1 MNGFSMSDTPVPTA
15 IALRTTSRVLEL
27 SYGDMNHQLP
37 FEFLRVYSPSAEVRG
52 HGQGQEVLQ
61 TGKRN
66 VDITAIEPMGHYAI
80 RIVFSDGH
88 DSGIYSWDVLQS
100 FCKRQQTMWNEYL
113 RKLQAAGHAGDSG
126 RDVLM
131 LKSGG
136 SGCAV

>member
-1 MNGFSMSDTPVPTA
+1 MSDTPVPTA

-27 SYGDMNHQLP
+27 SYGDTSYQLP
-37 FEFLRVYSPSAEVRG
+37 FELLRVYSPSAEVRG

-61 TGKRN
+61 TGKRD
-66 VDITAIEPMGHYAI
+66 VDITAIEPVGHYAI
-80 RIVFSDGH
+80 RIVFSDNH
-88 DSGIYSWDVLQS
+88 DSGIYSWDLLQS
-100 FCKRQQTMWNEYL
+100 FCQNQPRLWDEYL

-126 RDVLM
+126 RDAPM

>member
-1 MNGFSMSDTPVPTA
+1 MSDTPVPTA

-37 FEFLRVYSPSAEVRG
+37 FEFLRVFSPSAEVRG

-66 VDITAIEPMGHYAI
+66 IGITAIEPVGHYAI
-80 RIVFSDGH
+80 RIAFSDGH
-88 DSGIYSWDVLQS
+88 DSGIYSWDLLHL
-100 FCKRQQTMWNEYL
+100 FCQNHPRLWDEYL
-113 RKLQAAGHAGDSG
+113 GKLQTAGHAGESG
-126 RDVLM
+126 RDVPM
-131 LKSGG
+131 VKSGG